1 MDKQEMVKF
10 IGIWLGF
17 FCLVVSLWV
26 YDHLYNSDQLIG
38 YGVDTN
44 CIVTQDMGRLYLL
57 IIPTSG
63 ICLFNIGSAVFSLI
77 QYKSLVESEVD
88 AGKKLVIAVGRLIVF
103 QSTQWIFGIIFYF
116 TNNEI
121 VRYIFEISVTYEGVL
136 IIFSMYFR
144 YLVVFCK
151 GKKIGGA

>member
-1 MDKQEMVKF
+1 MVKF
-10 IGIWLGF
+10 TGIWLGF
-17 FCLVVSLWV
+17 LCLVVCFWV
-26 YDHLYNSDQLIG
+26 YDHIYNDDQLIG
-38 YGVDTN
+38 YGTDTS
-44 CIVTQDMGRLYLL
+44 CIITQDTGRLFFL
-57 IIPTSG
+57 IIPMSG
-63 ICLFNIGSAVFSLI
+63 ICLFNIGSTIFSLI
-77 QYKSLVESEVD
+77 QYKLLVESEVD

-144 YLVVFCK
+144 YLVAFCK